1 MYNAF
6 LSIYYLLVIKYNI
19 SDVKLQNNVEP
30 FMHVIAI
37 LLPLATCIAC
47 LVLDLF
53 NNANLWCWIAPYP
66 LNCNDS
72 ARYGAEAN
80 CIRGDNA
87 WIYRW
92 AFYFGPLWS
101 CIITAIL
108 TMIFVYKSVRAIDE
122 RTLKYRKPQVTF
134 GGETTRVI
142 ESTTADPPSNIRRE
156 SNLFVEKDTP
166 PVQIEIDQQLLQG
179 PPPHDEHDEHD
190 DGKSLDEMDE
200 SSCKV
205 SRTSL
210 VRNDSKTDSLS
221 TEKKSQETTQLASSA
236 ASIASGFSISTRVK
250 HWNEARSQRIKDL
263 RRSHDVFQQA
273 LWYLAAF
280 LVTHLFSTINRS
292 LQLSIGHTFFPLL
305 VLHSFFD
312 PFQGKFGN
320 AIPLWECFLLCCCQT
335 HTSFIIDLPGF
346 LNFLVYWRPRYLRH
360 HCNNLTRLQAMH
372 RALRW
377 MAAASAPPS
386 GSQR

>member
-1 MYNAF
+1 MTWSNNQQTVLTIIPKFSAFMSLLGSGWIILEVLFNKEKQARERNNVYSRLLLGMSTFELLESMWNFQSTWPIPKGTEGVFGASGNTQTCVAQGFFLQLGLAVPMYNAF

-66 LNCNDS
+66 LNCKDS
-72 ARYGAEAN
+72 ARYGAEGN

-156 SNLFVEKDTP
+156 SNLFVEKDRP

-190 DGKSLDEMDE
+190 NSKSLDEMDE

-210 VRNDSKTDSLS
+210 VRNDSKTESLS

-263 RRSHDVFQQA
+263 R
-273 LWYLAAF
+273 
-280 LVTHLFSTINRS
+280 
-292 LQLSIGHTFFPLL
+292 
-305 VLHSFFD
+305 SFV
-312 PFQGKFGN
+312 
-320 AIPLWECFLLCCCQT
+320 EVMM
-335 HTSFIIDLPGF
+335 SFNKLYGI
-346 LNFLVYWRPRYLRH
+346 WRPF
-360 HCNNLTRLQAMH
+360 
-372 RALRW
+372 
-377 MAAASAPPS
+377 S
-386 GSQR
+386 